1 MRELIQN
8 TVDIIRAV
16 NEQKGER
23 SNTGVLTHRLHLKF
37 LNNPKFLQ
45 YNYEF
50 CRTIV
55 LMTERLFYKKINS
68 LLTVSKAFL
77 VFYLTIISKIYF

>member
-23 SNTGVLTHRLHLKF
+23 SNTGVLTHRLRLKF

-55 LMTERLFYKKINS
+55 LMTERLFYKKNKLSINRIKS
-68 LLTVSKAFL
+68 LSCILFNNN
-77 VFYLTIISKIYF
+77 F